1 MNYKNIE
8 LIKLI
13 YTILLELDIPKNN
26 LNEIVSF
33 YELREQFL
41 NLNNEWRY
49 VFHIDEKLLTSL
61 YMCLKSYKQNKSDR
75 KLIIL
80 EDISKKIMD
89 GLAQI
94 ISDNSISDSYLEE
107 EIVLRKE
114 LSKIFENKNKEVEL
128 NRLMEKFKSLE
139 SIQVSIEQKNEVIN
153 REYDKVIEN
162 LNRFEEKHTKFN
174 VLIDQKSN
182 SEIKHLYIDI
192 YNREIEIADKYR
204 NWALIIFAIVG
215 VLVFTAILITLSQ
228 NAFAFFYP
236 EKYSKIIL
244 GWDSL
249 IKTFMLFSLTTPA
262 WYLTKESSK
271 HRKVAYKAK
280 TLGTELAAFPL
291 YAREF
296 KDEDRLELR
305 KHLADRFFGQELFND
320 SKNASSS
327 DGSLEQI
334 KLLTEA
340 NKVLAEAIKIKK
352 TPEA

>member
-1 MNYKNIE
+1 MNYKNIV
-8 LIKLI
+8 LIKNI
-13 YTILLELDIPKNN
+13 YTILLELDIPQNH

-61 YMCLKSYKQNKSDR
+61 YACLKSYKQNKSDR

-128 NRLMEKFKSLE
+128 DRLMEKFKSIE
-139 SIQVSIEQKNEVIN
+139 GIQVSIEQKNEVID
-153 REYDKVIEN
+153 REYVKVIEN
-162 LNRFEEKHTKFN
+162 LNKFEEKHSKFN
-174 VLIDQKSN
+174 VLIDRKSN
-182 SEIKHLYIDI
+182 SAIKNLYIDI
-192 YNREIEIADKYR
+192 YEREIEIADKYR
-204 NWALIIFAIVG
+204 NWALIIFAFVG
-215 VLVFTAILITLSQ
+215 LILLLGFLNFSIQ
-228 NAFAFFYP
+228 NWNHLRSNVYIHIP
-236 EKYSKIIL
+236 L
-244 GWDSL
+244 GWDSVL
-249 IKTFMLFSLTTPA
+249 KTLMLFSLTTPA

-271 HRKVAYKAK
+271 HRKVAYKAQM
-280 TLGTELAAFPL
+280 LGTELASFPL
-291 YAREF
+291 YVREL
-296 KDEDRLELR
+296 KDEDRLDLR

-327 DGSLEQI
+327 DNSLEQI

-340 NKVLAEAIKIKK
+340 NKVLAEALKAKK
-352 TPEA
+352 AVE